1 MTAEER
7 LHWRIV
13 HRHKEGVEADIDEII
28 NRSLTPGPSPVGR
41 GGLPSP
47 GGGRVGDE
55 GEKQF
60 KYNPPLPEE
69 LKTRIREL
77 RKNATDPE
85 KLMWSLLRNRGVH
98 DAKFRRQ
105 HPVASYILDFYC
117 HEAKLAIELDGS
129 QHLEE
134 NKANYYEERTKLL
147 EEQGIKVIRF
157 WNSNVTNKTEEVL
170 NVIWDELEER
180 LAPSP
185 LPPLPAGEGTPFHPR
200 RKGRG

>member
-1 MTAEER
+1 MTPEER
-7 LHWRIV
+7 LHWSIV

-28 NRSLTPGPSPVGR
+28 FRESPSPPGR
-41 GGLPSP
+41 GQG
-47 GGGRVGDE
+47 E

-69 LKTRIREL
+69 LKARIREL

-85 KLMWSLLRNRGVH
+85 KLMWSLLRNRAVH

-105 HPVASYILDFYC
+105 HPVASYVLDFYC
-117 HEAKLAIELDGS
+117 NEAKLAIELDGS
-129 QHLEE
+129 QHNEDE
-134 NKANYYEERTKLL
+134 QIKYDEERTKIL

-157 WNSNVTNKTEEVL
+157 WNSEITNKTEEVL
-170 NVIWDELEER
+170 NVIWDELVER

-185 LPPLPAGEGTPFHPR
+185 LAPLPAGEGNSLPPR
-200 RKGRG
+200 GKGRGKCPKRV